1 MGLENLQHR
10 RNLLLKCP
18 CCLGELRNISAKFLE
33 RRQLTPTDFVPMAL
47 MDAKQFDQ
55 QQYRLVFSQA
65 MPLAP
70 CDDGLHEFLVDVAL
84 VCLRH
89 PRYCVGQ
96 QESVASPITEATQR

>member
-1 MGLENLQHR
+1 MIR
-10 RNLLLKCP
+10 RPPRSTLFPYTTLFRS
-18 CCLGELRNISAKFLE
+18 GELRNISTEFLE

-70 CDDGLHEFLVDVAL
+70 CDDGLHEFLVEIAL

-89 PRYCVGQ
+89 SRHFVG
-96 QESVASPITEATQR
+96 SNKSAADSISA